1 MTTLEI
7 VAVTS
12 FDSAT
17 VDERV
22 VVNTPVASLVPVSEP
37 VVLPVPPIVSDTDA
51 PDTRLPLPSF
61 AVTVMRLWLAP
72 LDAVI
77 GEVAVTVDWL
87 AETDP
92 AVMLKVEL
100 VAVVSPVDVADKV

>member
-1 MTTLEI
+1 M
-7 VAVTS
+7 VTDTV

-22 VVNTPVASLVPVSEP
+22 PVATPSAP
-37 VVLPVPPIVSDTDA
+37 VVPDGWVSVLPLPVFVAANTTVA
-51 PDTRLPLPSF
+51 PATGLPLPSL